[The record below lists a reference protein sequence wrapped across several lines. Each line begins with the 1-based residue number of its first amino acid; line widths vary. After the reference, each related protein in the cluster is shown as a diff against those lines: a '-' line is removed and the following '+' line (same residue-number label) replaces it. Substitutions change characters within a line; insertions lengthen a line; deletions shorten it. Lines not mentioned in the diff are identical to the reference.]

1 MADNNNNDHIKNNN
15 SNGNNIVNCIPVAIW
30 AWHLQLQLLSIFSCL
45 GFEFWLHSFVAP
57 SWESPFPFPFQL
69 DALTA
74 IAMPQ

>member
-1 MADNNNNDHIKNNN
+1 MDVECSLSK
-15 SNGNNIVNCIPVAIW
+15 AILCKMKL
-30 AWHLQLQLLSIFSCL
+30 AM